1 MEFFWKM
8 NWPIRGGLMNLCRE
22 TLEICL
28 YKISIGDAILGGL
41 EFMSVSL
48 DRLKKFITVP
58 VLLNNFRQKRNSN

>member
-1 MEFFWKM
+1 MHGVFLE
-8 NWPIRGGLMNLCRE
+8 NELANTRRLYRE

>member
-8 NWPIRGGLMNLCRE
+8 NWPIRGGLMNLYRE

>member
-1 MEFFWKM
+1 
-8 NWPIRGGLMNLCRE
+8 MNLCRE
-22 TLEICL
+22 TLEIYL